1 MSIRQLD
8 YGGLLSHIQQDTIKK
23 RFNSKVFLTNNLGTY
38 YALVEHLEGIADL
51 VINISDPQYCTGEDT
66 IPDIR
71 KVISVIERNPEKNIL
86 ITSVGEYLRVG
97 RSVEVINKYIYS
109 IIGLQAHSV
118 KRVWLPL
125 FAAKE
130 EYLSVVGELE
140 EEHFPEI
147 AYEVEETPSGFET
160 TVYAKAFASVPG
172 IANAVGIRAWLNLW
186 DSRKAKSGMSF
197 ATRFAKQLVETDGV
211 YTLNVVY
218 EPFQYFMS
226 RVSCEHSQLHES
238 LGTKEQWLFLAS
250 KAPYKT
256 STLSMAIERAL
267 NVLTFDPHH
276 VLSSWNVADA
286 YTKWAFWLWYKLGV
300 NSTSDYISF
309 AVSQTSAYEKIP
321 NAIESAI
328 LQCIDN
334 PLFEHW
340 VTQRNV
346 ALTDLN
352 HNKLS
357 DSFWSAF
364 KTISDPRK
372 KMKILGGRTVEEKA
386 EIIRLV
392 SEAIQN
398 GHSISQYKAIL
409 SEKYPD
415 FLSYVAAPKY
425 FDEELKTYIS
435 GYKRLKVT
443 DSFDIAF
450 SDSAE
455 DISIYT
461 YDTRSQLLSNI
472 KATRDAY
479 YVWVDGMGVEW
490 IDLLVKKISE
500 ADGELIDPSV
510 SIGTAVLPTV
520 TKENMD
526 RADPDTVSKKINDL
540 DSLGHIKDHDFC
552 DYYLVIA
559 KQIEL
564 ISAVAQN
571 VVKIAA
577 RYPHKDIV
585 ITADHGMSRLAAKA
599 FHLKDGVKLA
609 PGLESCSLGRYC
621 KRNGSAS
628 LPDISHTIKDNDVVA
643 FRTHG
648 HFTSPGFAPGEIHG
662 GATPEEILVPVIH
675 YRRKAPIANANQ
687 EKCSYTVAAE
697 ATIQANGSCELIITT
712 QGPVKKVTVEIHG
725 NRISATPKAKNSW
738 SALIPNLSVGRTYGV
753 QVYLNN
759 IYSNITE
766 NFQVK
771 AGGLAVDD
779 DFDF

>member
-38 YALVEHLEGIADL
+38 YALVEHLEGIADF
-51 VINISDPQYCTGEDT
+51 VINISDPQYCSGEDT
-66 IPDIR
+66 IPDMR
-71 KVISVIERNPEKNIL
+71 KVISVLESNSGKNIL

-97 RSVEVINKYIYS
+97 RSVEAINKYVYT
-109 IIGLQAHSV
+109 IISLQAHST
-118 KRVWLPL
+118 KRVWIPL

-147 AYEVEETPSGFET
+147 VYEVEENTSGFET
-160 TVYAKAFASVPG
+160 TVYAKSFASMPG
-172 IANAVGIRAWLNLW
+172 ITSAVGIRAWLNLW
-186 DSRKAKSGMSF
+186 DSKKAKSGMAF
-197 ATRFAKQLVETDGV
+197 ATRFAKQFIETDGV

-218 EPFQYFMS
+218 EPFRYFLS
-226 RVSCEHSQLHES
+226 RVSCEHSLLHES

-250 KAPYKT
+250 KAPYK
-256 STLSMAIERAL
+256 SAPLSMVIERAL

-276 VLSSWNVADA
+276 VLSSWNVADT

-309 AVSQTSAYEKIP
+309 AVSQTSTYEKIP
-321 NAIESAI
+321 VALESAI
-328 LQCIDN
+328 LTCLEN

-340 VTQRNV
+340 VSQRNV
-346 ALTDLN
+346 ALIDLN

-372 KMKILGGRTVEEKA
+372 KMKILSGRTIEEKA
-386 EIIRLV
+386 ELIRLV
-392 SEAIQN
+392 SDAIKQ
-398 GHSISQYKAIL
+398 GHSISDYKAIL
-409 SEKYPD
+409 SEKYSD
-415 FLSYVAAPKY
+415 FLSYVAVPKY
-425 FDEELKTYIS
+425 FDEELGTYIS

-450 SDSAE
+450 SDAAE
-455 DISIYT
+455 NISIYT

-472 KATRDAY
+472 KSTRDAY
-479 YVWVDGMGVEW
+479 YLWVDGMGVEW
-490 IDLLVKKISE
+490 VDLLVKKISE

-526 RADPDTVSKKINDL
+526 RADPDTVSEKINDL
-540 DSLGHIKDHDFC
+540 DSLGHIKDHDSC
-552 DYYLVIA
+552 DYYVVIA
-559 KQIEL
+559 KQIDL
-564 ISAVAQN
+564 ISDVAQN
-571 VVKIAA
+571 IARIAA
-577 RYPHKDIV
+577 LYPRKDIV
-585 ITADHGMSRLAAKA
+585 VTADHGMSRLAAKA
-599 FHLKDGVKLA
+599 FHLKDGVNLT

-621 KRNGSAS
+621 KRNNPGP
-628 LPDISHTIKDNDVVA
+628 LPDISHTIKDNGVVA
-643 FRTHG
+643 FKTHG
-648 HFTSPGFAPGEIHG
+648 HFTSSGFAPGEIHG
-662 GATPEEILVPVIH
+662 GATPEEILIPVIH
-675 YRRKAPIANANQ
+675 YRRKVLIANTNQ
-687 EKCSYTVAAE
+687 EKCAYTVATE
-697 ATIQANGSCELIITT
+697 ATVQANGSCELMITT
-712 QGPVKKVTVEIHG
+712 QGPVGKVTVEIHG
-725 NRISATPKAKNSW
+725 NRISATQKTKNLW
-738 SALIPNLSVGRTYGV
+738 SALIPNLSVGHTYGV

-771 AGGLAVDD
+771 AGGLVVDD